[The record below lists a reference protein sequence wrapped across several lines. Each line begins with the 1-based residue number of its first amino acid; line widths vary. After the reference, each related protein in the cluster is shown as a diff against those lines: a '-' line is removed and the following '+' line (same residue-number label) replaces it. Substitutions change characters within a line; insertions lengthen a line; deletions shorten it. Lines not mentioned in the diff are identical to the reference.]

1 MRRTNPDSELNIK
14 RIDSQKNK
22 KSGGGTHGF
31 QVYFRRGNV
40 EYTRLY
46 SDGINSGKE
55 AARLEARNFRPILE
69 QAIPP
74 SRAGAGRSGPSRS
87 NTGYMGISITSA
99 PLKSGEKT
107 LYVEATVRIE
117 KGVPKNNK
125 FPVGEQPLAVVIQE
139 ALAWRNRLLEERL
152 RREAEKSTSEPP
164 A

>member
-14 RIDSQKNK
+14 RIDSKNK
-22 KSGGGTHGF
+22 KGGGGTHGF

-46 SDGINSGKE
+46 SDGINGGKE
-55 AARLEARNFRPILE
+55 AARLKARNFRPILE
-69 QAIPP
+69 QSIPP

-87 NTGYMGISITSA
+87 NTGHMGISITSS
-99 PLKSGEKT
+99 PLKGVEKT

-125 FPVGEQPLAVVIQE
+125 FQVGERPLADAIRE
-139 ALAWRNRLLEERL
+139 ALAWRNQLLEERL
-152 RREAEKSTSEPP
+152 RREAQESANGDPV
-164 A
+164 